1 MCGSTTARFCRGSE
15 SGLEREPPLA
25 WTSSFHKIASLS
37 DVGCFSSPSRGRQTA
52 LDEKPLK
59 SGAEEVVDAEGI
71 LGLVAPSPP
80 SSDFLPYNYLASGQL
95 SATKSLLLPS
105 TGRYLVLGTSAPP
118 DPGKRRAEFKMK
130 SSSEVT

>member
-1 MCGSTTARFCRGSE
+1 MTDGPEYGHERAGSPHVRFSQ
-15 SGLEREPPLA
+15 PPLPQLSIGA
-25 WTSSFHKIASLS
+25 EHLRIASL
-37 DVGCFSSPSRGRQTA
+37 PSRATDRAPLTRGR
-52 LDEKPLK
+52 LK
-59 SGAEEVVDAEGI
+59 SGAEEVVDAEGV

-118 DPGKRRAEFKMK
+118 VPGKRRAEFKMK